1 MCKHARLTETLLTHD
16 VGVEVEEGVGRMKTK
31 TIDGFEQREILS
43 DSYWKDP
50 RWKIVSD
57 LRKQEKH
64 AEANG
69 LVFQIRSDWGVD

>member
-1 MCKHARLTETLLTHD
+1 
-16 VGVEVEEGVGRMKTK
+16 MKTK